1 MGRNDP
7 QRRPVLLFGRKVAR
21 AILRI
26 PYFALRPAYRPVAG
40 WVATSPSTRD
50 PKLIWYLIKTR
61 GFRETLLARCSE
73 DYYSYAEYI
82 PSYHAFADALY
93 DTLAPPSACD
103 FGCGCGYI
111 IERLLN
117 QYGVD
122 VAGLDSSDVFLRHL
136 SSSVARRVQIA
147 DLSVP
152 LRLNRLFDTVISTEV
167 AEHLPHRKSE
177 VFVQNLVSA
186 ATRYIVFTAARPGQW
201 GDGHIN
207 CRPQEYWIRR
217 FESCGWTYDK
227 EVTARMKSRLQQGT
241 DVMAPATWLYD
252 NLMMFSR
259 PSLKNITRPL
269 A

>member
-1 MGRNDP
+1 MGSKAP
-7 QRRPVLLFGRKVAR
+7 QRRPVLLCGRQVAR
-21 AILRI
+21 AVLRI
-26 PYFALRPAYRPVAG
+26 PYVALRSAYRPVAG

-50 PKLIWYLIKTR
+50 PHLIWYLIKTR
-61 GFRETLLARCSE
+61 GLREILFARCH
-73 DYYSYAEYI
+73 DNYYSYPTYL
-82 PSYHAFADALY
+82 PSYHGFADALY

-111 IERLLN
+111 IERLFD

-122 VAGLDSSDVFLRHL
+122 VAGIDGSSVFLRHL
-136 SSSVARRVQIA
+136 SSSVASRVQIA
-147 DLSVP
+147 DLSIP
-152 LRLNRLFDTVISTEV
+152 LRLNRVFDTVISTEV
-167 AEHLPHRKSE
+167 AEHLPHRKSA

-207 CRPQEYWIRR
+207 CRTKEYWIRR
-217 FESCGWTYDK
+217 FESCGWTYDE
-227 EVTARMKSRLQQGT
+227 EVTARMKSRLQQVA

-259 PSLKNITRPL
+259 SSLKENH
-269 A
+269 